1 MSDNSFLVHGNIGD
15 VFIKITNESEVQL
28 IFGED
33 DESIYR
39 EVDWDTHE
47 IYKTAVQFAL
57 MLDSHIRNAKAL
69 DSLIVDSTT
78 GSIPAELLNSDM
90 GLPITVSTVMP
101 EDFDINDLSIND
113 LKEEESVKDNNTDL
127 VKDNVIQFKR
137 KNNEDE

>member
-101 EDFDINDLSIND
+101 EDFDINDLSIID